1 MALIWSVYWPT
12 ADKMGPDLDKMDRI
26 VEVDDEIARQRAGSP
41 GLAGDG
47 TARWPTEEELAAYAD
62 PLYTAEQKVDETL
75 ADGGD
80 LTKMRKAD
88 LLQHATDLGVDVDES
103 MTKADIAAAIEGHRA
118 THAEQGPAEA
128 EGAGGPVVTAA
139 PGAGE
144 PAALVTDGAGNDV
157 AGSEG

>member
-12 ADKMGPDLDKMDRI
+12 PDKMGPDLDKMGRV

-47 TARWPTEEELAAYAD
+47 TARWPTEEELAAYHEERELAAEAD
-62 PLYTAEQKVDETL
+62 EVL

-88 LLQHATDLGVDVDES
+88 LLQHAADLGVDVDES
-103 MTKADIAAAIEGHRA
+103 MTKADIAAAVEEHRA
-118 THAEQGPAEA
+118 AQAEQGPAEA
-128 EGAGGPVVTAA
+128 EGTGGPVVTVA
-139 PGAGE
+139 PGTGE
-144 PAALVTDGAGNDV
+144 PAARVTDGAGNDV
-157 AGSEG
+157 GGTEG